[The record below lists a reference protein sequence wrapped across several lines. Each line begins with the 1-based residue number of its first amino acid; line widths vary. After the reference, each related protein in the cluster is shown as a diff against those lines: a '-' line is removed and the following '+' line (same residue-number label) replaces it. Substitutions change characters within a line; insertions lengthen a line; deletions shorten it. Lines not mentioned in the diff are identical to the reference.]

1 LVPLFFFS
9 GINVMVQVV
18 KVKASNRTE
27 HGSKAAKKLRKTG
40 MVPCVIYGHKESA
53 VSLSASH
60 DELMKIVKHGVRL
73 VDLETDG
80 KVEKALIRDVQWDYL
95 GNDVI
100 HVDFSRVSADEKIH
114 ITVSLELKGT
124 APGLLAGG
132 VLDMPMHSI
141 HIECLVINIPDVI
154 RVNVSELQVGGV
166 IHVKQLVAP
175 EGVKFLADEDAVVVH
190 IVSAK
195 AEVASTM
202 PPELG
207 AAATEPEVIKKP
219 KPVADDEE

>member
-1 LVPLFFFS
+1 
-9 GINVMVQVV
+9 MVQVV
-18 KVKASNRTE
+18 KVKAQSRKE
-27 HGSKAAKKLRKTG
+27 QGSKASKKLRKTG
-40 MVPCVIYGHKESA
+40 MVPCIVYGHKESA
-53 VSLSASH
+53 VSISARH
-60 DELMKIVKHGVRL
+60 DELLKIVKHGVRL

-114 ITVSLELKGT
+114 ITVALELKGT

-141 HIECLVINIPDVI
+141 HIECLVVNIPDVI
-154 RVNVSELQVGGV
+154 RINVSELQVGGV

-175 EGVKFLADEDAVVVH
+175 EGVTFLAEEDAVVVQV
-190 IVSAK
+190 VSPK
-195 AEVASTM
+195 SDVASTM

-207 AAATEPEVIKKP
+207 AATEPEVIKKP
-219 KPVADDEE
+219 KPVAEEEE

>member
-1 LVPLFFFS
+1 
-9 GINVMVQVV
+9 MVQVV
-18 KVKASNRTE
+18 KVKAQSRKE
-27 HGSKAAKKLRKTG
+27 QGSKASKKLRKTG
-40 MVPCVIYGHKESA
+40 LVPCVVYGHKESA
-53 VSLSASH
+53 ISLSASH
-60 DELMKIVKHGVRL
+60 AELIKIVKHGVRL

-80 KVEKALIRDVQWDYL
+80 KVEKALIRDVQWDFL

-124 APGLLAGG
+124 APGLLSGG

-141 HIECLVINIPDVI
+141 HIECLVLNIPDVI

-166 IHVKQLVAP
+166 IHVKELVAP

-195 AEVASTM
+195 AEVASTV
-202 PPELG
+202 PPDLG
-207 AAATEPEVIKKP
+207 AATEPEVIKKP
-219 KPVADDEE
+219 KPVAEEEE

>member
-1 LVPLFFFS
+1 
-9 GINVMVQVV
+9 MVQVV
-18 KVKASNRTE
+18 KVKAQSRKE
-27 HGSKAAKKLRKTG
+27 QGSKASKKLRKTG
-40 MVPCVIYGHKESA
+40 MVPCVVYGHKESA
-53 VSLSASH
+53 VSISARH
-60 DELMKIVKHGVRL
+60 DELLKLVKHGVRL

-100 HVDFSRVSADEKIH
+100 HVDFSRVSADEKIN
-114 ITVSLELKGT
+114 ITVALELKGT

-141 HIECLVINIPDVI
+141 QIECLVINIPDVI
-154 RVNVSELQVGGV
+154 RINVSELQLGGV
-166 IHVKQLVAP
+166 IHVRQLVAP
-175 EGVKFLADEDAVVVH
+175 EGVTFLAEAEAVVVQV
-190 IVSAK
+190 VSPK
-195 AEVASTM
+195 SEVASTM

-219 KPVADDEE
+219 KPVAEEED

>member
-1 LVPLFFFS
+1 
-9 GINVMVQVV
+9 MVQVV
-18 KVKASNRTE
+18 KIKAQSRKE
-27 HGSKAAKKLRKTG
+27 QGSKASKKLRKTG
-40 MVPCVIYGHKESA
+40 LVPCVVYGHKESA
-53 VSLSASH
+53 ISLSASH
-60 DELMKIVKHGVRL
+60 AELIKIVKHGVRL

-80 KVEKALIRDVQWDYL
+80 KVEKALIRDVQWDFL

-124 APGLLAGG
+124 APGLLSGG

-141 HIECLVINIPDVI
+141 HIECLVLNIPDVI

-166 IHVKQLVAP
+166 IHVKELVAP

-195 AEVASTM
+195 AEVASTV

-207 AAATEPEVIKKP
+207 AATEPEVIKKP
-219 KPVADDEE
+219 KPVAEEEE